1 MYIIHKNTSDL
12 DIIYMEYDNKKYPI
26 KINTKDS
33 IDVDCVYLYDEK
45 YINKVNDDL
54 LPFEYIFND
63 LANII
68 FNYIYS
74 SEDPDDDGTIN
85 ILLGEVEK
93 QRSILESQYKEF
105 MKRQEYY
112 DYVDKLTFLRDEL
125 NNRKEI
131 IKYKNSIIN
140 GKSR

>member
-26 KINTKDS
+26 KINAKDS

>member
-1 MYIIHKNTSDL
+1 MYIIHKNTKDL

-26 KINTKDS
+26 KINSKDT
-33 IDVDCVYLYDEK
+33 VYLYDEK
-45 YINKVNDDL
+45 YINKVNKDL

-85 ILLGEVEK
+85 ILLGEVDK

-112 DYVDKLTFLRDEL
+112 DYVDKLTYLRDEL

-131 IKYKNSIIN
+131 IKYKNSIIS